1 MCVVL
6 AMDLFARATCVSV
19 MVVPNTCVHLF
30 GSLLVPWVSLKS
42 AVLLIPRVF
51 GGRIAAALAPNTMP
65 NTAVRREA
73 RQETARAG
81 VVRPCAVE
89 DARRRARGLGFV
101 RQGGI
106 AAVGPQAGLCRARR
120 QGVGG
125 GRFMSLLSHYCL
137 QAYAVARSSCVVG
150 GRVCVVLL
158 LS

>member
-1 MCVVL
+1 MCSAGDGFIRSGHVRKCHGCAEYVCAPL
-6 AMDLFARATCVSV
+6 WESPRSLGFPKVCSFADSARVWRPHRDRTR
-19 MVVPNTCVHLF
+19 TVHH
-30 GSLLVPWVSLKS
+30 
-42 AVLLIPRVF
+42 A
-51 GGRIAAALAPNTMP
+51 
-65 NTAVRREA
+65 TAVRREA

-120 QGVGG
+120 QGVEVA
-125 GRFMSLLSHYCL
+125 RFMSLLSHYCL
-137 QAYAVARSSCVVG
+137 QAYALARSSCVVG